1 MLFGGFEQSG
11 EEPLDTILPPET
23 MDLTANLRLSG
34 FETVVISLCSLN
46 HSDQIGFPGF
56 FGRNSFILCN
66 FSDLF
71 HFHRFSPSKCLA
83 SWKLGDLKEKAL
95 FHLNLQEFLQESLQE
110 KRCEI
115 GRNITRNRY
124 HDRFD
129 LSIYGLHPDSEGESC
144 LGRVLEP
151 FLRIFP
157 VISRG
162 SEF

>member
-83 SWKLGDLKEKAL
+83 SWNLGDFEEKHS
-95 FHLNLQEFLQESLQE
+95 F
-110 KRCEI
+110 
-115 GRNITRNRY
+115 T
-124 HDRFD
+124 
-129 LSIYGLHPDSEGESC
+129 
-144 LGRVLEP
+144 
-151 FLRIFP
+151 
-157 VISRG
+157 
-162 SEF
+162 

>member
-34 FETVVISLCSLN
+34 FETVVIPLCSLN
-46 HSDQIGFPGF
+46 HSDQIGFPRF

-83 SWKLGDLKEKAL
+83 SWKLGDLGEKAL

-110 KRCEI
+110 KKCGDWEKS
-115 GRNITRNRY
+115 
-124 HDRFD
+124 H
-129 LSIYGLHPDSEGESC
+129 EKQ
-144 LGRVLEP
+144 
-151 FLRIFP
+151 
-157 VISRG
+157 ISR
-162 SEF
+162 